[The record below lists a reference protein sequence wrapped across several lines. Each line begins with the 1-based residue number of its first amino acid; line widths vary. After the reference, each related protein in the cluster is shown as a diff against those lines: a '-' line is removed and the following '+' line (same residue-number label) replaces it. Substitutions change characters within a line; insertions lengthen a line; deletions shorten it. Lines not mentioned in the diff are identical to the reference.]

1 MILHQRDQ
9 GRDDECDA
17 REQQGGHLE
26 ADGFSRARGHD
37 GDGLAA
43 FEQALDDGL
52 LRRAEALVA
61 EGLLQ
66 DLQRTGEVLLGHGD
80 TSFPYPL

>member
-1 MILHQRDQ
+1 M
-9 GRDDECDA
+9 
-17 REQQGGHLE
+17 E
-26 ADGFSRARGHD
+26 ADGLSRARGHD

-66 DLQRTGEVLLGHGD
+66 DLQRTGEVLLGHGW
-80 TSFPYPL
+80 TSFRVMV